1 MSEFEGQQLL
11 IVDDDATFTR
21 ILARAMKRRGLEV
34 SVAHSVAEAQS
45 LLETLTPDLATV
57 DLKMDTA
64 SGLTLLPTLRNQN
77 PQMLILVLTGYA
89 SITTA
94 VEAIKLGATNYLP
107 KPADAD
113 EILAALVKQLPDPDM
128 EVAQQPMSVNRLE
141 WEHIQKVLAEH
152 EGNVSATARA
162 LGMHRR
168 TLQRKLA
175 KRPVKR

>member
-1 MSEFEGQQLL
+1 MTELEGKSLL
-11 IVDDDATFTR
+11 IVDDDPTFTR

-34 SVAHSVAEAQS
+34 TVAHSVEEAEAVLS
-45 LLETLTPDLATV
+45 TLIPDLATV
-57 DLKMDTA
+57 DLKMETA
-64 SGLTLLPTLRNQN
+64 SGLTLIPTLRAASAE
-77 PQMLILVLTGYA
+77 MKILVLTGYA

-113 EILAALVKQLPDPDM
+113 EILAAMGKTQPDPDI
-128 EVAQQPMSVNRLE
+128 EVNQQPMSVNRLE

-152 EGNVSATARA
+152 DGNVSATARA

-168 TLQRKLA
+168 TLQRKLS
-175 KRPVKR
+175 KRPVKQ